1 MGMQTQK
8 WKSTKL
14 AVGVQLEWRYPS
26 LGLRQDTHRRGGGG
40 GGKRHMW
47 GFNLA
52 LLLQVDD
59 NYHMVI
65 FLLST

>member
-1 MGMQTQK
+1 MQTQK
-8 WKSTKL
+8 WESTKL
-14 AVGVQLEWRYPS
+14 AVDVQLEWRNPS
-26 LGLRQDTHRRGGGG
+26 LGLWQDMHRRWGGG

-52 LLLQVDD
+52 LFVQVDD

-65 FLLST
+65 SLLST